1 MMKYL
6 RRNLLHFMALQV
18 ELTVTKIISSRQV
31 PFETEETDLLIL
43 VKFHKIAELLQFP
56 FPALQFLC

>member
-31 PFETEETDLLIL
+31 PFEAEKIDLFI
-43 VKFHKIAELLQFP
+43 
-56 FPALQFLC
+56 C